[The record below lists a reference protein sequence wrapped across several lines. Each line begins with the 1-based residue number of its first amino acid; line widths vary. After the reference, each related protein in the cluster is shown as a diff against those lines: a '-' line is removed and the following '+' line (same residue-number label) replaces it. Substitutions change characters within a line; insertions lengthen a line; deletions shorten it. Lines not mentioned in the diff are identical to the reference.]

1 MNRFIRE
8 LRRREVLRTAGLY
21 VGVSWILI
29 EVASVLLPTFDAPE
43 WIMRAIVIV
52 AVVGFPVMLVLAWF
66 YDVTDHGI
74 EIQGEPTDTVVAAI
88 GTRKMDF
95 VVIGVLTVAL
105 VFSVYM
111 NITSGPEVNEQPE
124 LVSVL
129 MADFD
134 NRTGDSV
141 FDGSLAQALQI
152 GVESTPFVNTY
163 QRSAALRILSQIHQA
178 EVTALSEEDA
188 WLVAVREGINV
199 ILAGSIESDGSGY
212 EIVVRVLDGAT
223 GEELADAHG
232 DADSKL
238 EVLETVGAIS
248 GDLRKALGDDSVG
261 SGDEGSVE
269 TFTAASIEAVRDY
282 TQAQEL
288 ARAAKYEEA
297 VTLYESA
304 ISRDPNFG
312 RALSGWALT
321 LFELGR
327 TDEATAMWERALS
340 KMEMMTDRERMRTL
354 GLYYMAVSA
363 NYQKAIESYESLV
376 AAYPADGAG
385 HNNLAVAYFSTLNF
399 ERAMQEGRRVLQ
411 IYPSR
416 LLYKQNYAL
425 YAMYAGEFDLAESHA
440 REVLEED
447 NSRSWAWIPVAIA
460 LLARGESDAAVNVY
474 NDMADTGTRAESQA
488 NLGLADI
495 AIYRGRFEEAITL
508 LEGSIAADQESENQ
522 RAIGTK
528 YIALAEAFAGN
539 DDSDASMEAIDSA
552 LAASGGLARQVP
564 AALLYLHHGRT
575 DAAVEIANELSRKL
589 QPQSRAYAQMIF
601 GIIDSLDGRH
611 ASAIDKLVSGIQ
623 LSDSWLLRYY
633 LGQAYLAAGSA
644 PEALDEFN
652 ICQSRRG
659 EASSVFLDDLPTWRY
674 LSNLPYWQGRAQQEL
689 GMTTAALQSFEE
701 FLTLRPESHPLAE
714 DARQRMQN

>member
-29 EVASVLLPTFDAPE
+29 EVASVLLPTFDAPD

-74 EIQGEPTDTVVAAI
+74 EIQGDPTDTVVAAI

-269 TFTAASIEAVRDY
+269 TFTAASYFLEYNPKLLIY
-282 TQAQEL
+282 EL
-288 ARAAKYEEA
+288 Y
-297 VTLYESA
+297 
-304 ISRDPNFG
+304 D
-312 RALSGWALT
+312 
-321 LFELGR
+321 
-327 TDEATAMWERALS
+327 
-340 KMEMMTDRERMRTL
+340 
-354 GLYYMAVSA
+354 
-363 NYQKAIESYESLV
+363 
-376 AAYPADGAG
+376 
-385 HNNLAVAYFSTLNF
+385 NL
-399 ERAMQEGRRVLQ
+399 
-411 IYPSR
+411 
-416 LLYKQNYAL
+416 LLY
-425 YAMYAGEFDLAESHA
+425 H
-440 REVLEED
+440 
-447 NSRSWAWIPVAIA
+447 W
-460 LLARGESDAAVNVY
+460 
-474 NDMADTGTRAESQA
+474 
-488 NLGLADI
+488 
-495 AIYRGRFEEAITL
+495 
-508 LEGSIAADQESENQ
+508 
-522 RAIGTK
+522 
-528 YIALAEAFAGN
+528 
-539 DDSDASMEAIDSA
+539 
-552 LAASGGLARQVP
+552 
-564 AALLYLHHGRT
+564 
-575 DAAVEIANELSRKL
+575 
-589 QPQSRAYAQMIF
+589 
-601 GIIDSLDGRH
+601 
-611 ASAIDKLVSGIQ
+611 Q
-623 LSDSWLLRYY
+623 LK
-633 LGQAYLAAGSA
+633 
-644 PEALDEFN
+644 
-652 ICQSRRG
+652 
-659 EASSVFLDDLPTWRY
+659 
-674 LSNLPYWQGRAQQEL
+674 
-689 GMTTAALQSFEE
+689 
-701 FLTLRPESHPLAE
+701 
-714 DARQRMQN
+714 